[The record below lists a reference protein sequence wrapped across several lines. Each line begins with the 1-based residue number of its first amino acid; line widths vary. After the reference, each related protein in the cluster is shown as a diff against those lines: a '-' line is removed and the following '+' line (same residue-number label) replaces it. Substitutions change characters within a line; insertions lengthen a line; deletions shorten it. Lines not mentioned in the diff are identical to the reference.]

1 MRLMRLKLEKASMFE
16 YWRNICRHSSSMQF
30 TQCISCRWILITT
43 RFARW
48 EIWDFLKSLRA
59 IDKEYVYFH
68 SPLGKNHDNSF
79 RPTCVLQLPDN
90 IMVRYQMQ
98 PRIRADWN
106 NRPSWETTFN
116 KILQNPLAN
125 IHRHKL
131 ISIPTWINNYIHYNV
146 RDKNSYPFPNV
157 DGATVE
163 VGECISNF
171 TVPFTSHVTTYPCM
185 DERDRCW

>member
-1 MRLMRLKLEKASMFE
+1 MSKLSRCVPEKYVNALKYFFETFTWFNQKNLLESNQNAFNLKL
-16 YWRNICRHSSSMQF
+16 H
-30 TQCISCRWILITT
+30 WIRDI
-43 RFARW
+43 
-48 EIWDFLKSLRA
+48 IWCLWSEL
-59 IDKEYVYFH
+59 
-68 SPLGKNHDNSF
+68 S
-79 RPTCVLQLPDN
+79 
-90 IMVRYQMQ
+90 
-98 PRIRADWN
+98 RADWN
-106 NRPSWETTFN
+106 NRPSWVTTFN

-131 ISIPTWINNYIHYNV
+131 ILIPTWINNYIHYNV

-171 TVPFTSHVTTYPCM
+171 TVPFTSHVTKYPCM